1 MLWSIAKMLY
11 MNIFLIKFMLKK
23 IKIKKGI
30 FELEMNL
37 KNQTNAQQ
45 LISRNS
51 VLPLLNAQQF
61 KK

>member
-1 MLWSIAKMLY
+1 
-11 MNIFLIKFMLKK
+11 MLKK